1 MKKLIS
7 LLLVLTLAVTAFA
20 CTAQPAATPTA
31 KSFSVGVPNDPTNEA
46 RALRL
51 LEANGLLKLKADA
64 SETAT
69 KLDIAENPYNLVI
82 EEIEAAQLPS
92 MLKDLDFAVINSNY
106 AAGAGLNP
114 GKDSL
119 IREGTETP
127 YANILAVKEGNENTP
142 KTLAL
147 KAALESQAVADYF
160 LEHGT
165 ELGAVSVVANP
176 TDGYDANVDY
186 DALNGTTISIAASP
200 TPHALVLKDVVAGIL
215 AAKGITLEVNEFTD
229 YVQPNNVVE
238 SGDIDANYFQ
248 HVPYLDQFNAE
259 NGTHIVSVSLVH
271 IEPLGMYA
279 GKTASLDALK

>member
-20 CTAQPAATPTA
+20 CTAQPAATSTA

-142 KTLAL
+142 KIISLISSFIL
-147 KAALESQAVADYF
+147 SF
-160 LEHGT
+160 LS
-165 ELGAVSVVANP
+165 SVNSFSL
-176 TDGYDANVDY
+176 
-186 DALNGTTISIAASP
+186 LNS
-200 TPHALVLKDVVAGIL
+200 
-215 AAKGITLEVNEFTD
+215 F
-229 YVQPNNVVE
+229 
-238 SGDIDANYFQ
+238 
-248 HVPYLDQFNAE
+248 
-259 NGTHIVSVSLVH
+259 
-271 IEPLGMYA
+271 
-279 GKTASLDALK
+279 